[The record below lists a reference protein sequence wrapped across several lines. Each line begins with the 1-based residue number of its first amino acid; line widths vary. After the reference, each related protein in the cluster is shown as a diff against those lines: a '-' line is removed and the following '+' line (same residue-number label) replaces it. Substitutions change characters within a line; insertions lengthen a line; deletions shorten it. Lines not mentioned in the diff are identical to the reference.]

1 MKSTPK
7 YINIYTITTFLFIL
21 FSYFML
27 AIKNG
32 YMLRWYEEMSLF
44 ESTRF
49 FFRQCLHFPGGI
61 IRYAGSWLTQL
72 MYYPILGSVVL
83 IILWIS
89 TACLT
94 QKAFRL
100 PRVAFPLALIVPM
113 AMLASIV
120 QIDEAWI
127 SITSVG
133 YIYSNTLSYLFV
145 MIAACIYR
153 MTERRQILAFIVLL
167 AITGCYFFAGFYALF
182 AALIGVI
189 FMAADSIRDK
199 KYAGLAYSAVTIVAI
214 LILPNLYYWYF
225 QPTTV
230 DNDFLLLKGLPD
242 FLMESFDIYLWTPF
256 IVATSALLILTVLSA
271 FKCIPSQQWMVW
283 VSAGLLCAGAVWVV
297 RVDKK
302 NEQLRAT
309 VVMLRHLENN
319 DWGAMTRVMSRIKEP
334 PNYTMRVLNNF
345 AIANL
350 GGQPESLKDDQPSTL
365 DARHS
370 AKFSKTAFLDIPLNY
385 YKGDFNV
392 TYRWGME
399 HSVEYGKRVFYLK
412 YMVKSALLNGD
423 IKVAKRHNDIL
434 RATLFHRKWADEMN
448 RYIEDPSLIDTNIEF
463 KSILEV
469 AKKVGS

>member
-1 MKSTPK
+1 MKKTNK
-7 YINIYTITTFLFIL
+7 ILNIYTITTFLFIL
-21 FSYFML
+21 FSYFL
-27 AIKNG
+27 LPLRNG
-32 YMLRWYEEMSLF
+32 SMLRWYEEMSLF

-49 FFRQCLHFPGGI
+49 FFLQCLYFPGGL

-83 IILWIS
+83 ILLWLL
-89 TACLT
+89 TAWLT

-100 PRVAFPLALIVPM
+100 SRVAFPLSFIVPM

-120 QIDEAWI
+120 QIDDAWI
-127 SITSVG
+127 SIKSVG

-145 MIAACIYR
+145 MIAVCIYR
-153 MTERRQILAFIVLL
+153 ALERRQILAFIVLL
-167 AITGCYFFAGFYALF
+167 ITTGCYFFAGFYALF

-199 KYAGLAYSAVTIVAI
+199 KYAGLAYSAVVIMAI

-242 FLMESFDIYLWTPF
+242 FLMESFEVYLWIPF
-256 IVATSALLILTVLSA
+256 IVATAILLILALLSA
-271 FKCIPSQQWMVW
+271 FKWIPSQQWMIW
-283 VSAGLLCAGAVWVV
+283 VSAGLLCVCAVWVV
-297 RVDKK
+297 RADKK

-309 VVMLRHLENN
+309 VVMLRLLEKN
-319 DWGAMTRVMSRIKEP
+319 DWSGMTWVMSRIKEP
-334 PNYTMRVLNNF
+334 PSYTMRVLNNF
-345 AIANL
+345 ALVNL
-350 GGQPESLKDDQPSTL
+350 GEKSLDIS
-365 DARHS
+365 DAKPRNIDPRH
-370 AKFSKTAFLDIPLNY
+370 AEGFSKTAYIDIPINY
-385 YKGDFNV
+385 FNGDFNLS
-392 TYRWGME
+392 YRWGME
-399 HSVEYGKRVFYLK
+399 HSVQYGKRVFFLK

-434 RATLFHRKWADEMN
+434 MGTLFHRKWAEEIN
-448 RYIEDPSLIDTNIEF
+448 RYIEDPSLIDSNIEF

-469 AKKVGS
+469 AKKD

>member
-1 MKSTPK
+1 MKKTNK
-7 YINIYTITTFLFIL
+7 FLNIYTIITFLFIL

-49 FFRQCLHFPGGI
+49 FFRQCLYFPGGI

-72 MYYPILGSVVL
+72 MYYPILGSIVL
-83 IILWIS
+83 IILWLL
-89 TACLT
+89 TAWLT

-100 PRVAFPLALIVPM
+100 SRESFPLAFIVPM
-113 AMLASIV
+113 SMLASIV
-120 QIDEAWI
+120 HIDDAWI
-127 SITSVG
+127 SMTSVG

-145 MIAACIYR
+145 MIALCVYR
-153 MTERRQILAFIVLL
+153 MVEHRQILAFIFLL
-167 AITGCYFFAGFYALF
+167 VAAGCYFFAGFYALF

-189 FMAADSIRDK
+189 FMVADSIRER
-199 KYAGLAYSAVTIVAI
+199 KYAGLAYSAIIIVTI

-230 DNDFLLLKGLPD
+230 DNDFLYLKGLPD
-242 FLMESFDIYLWTPF
+242 FLMESFDIYLWIPF
-256 IVATSALLILTVLSA
+256 IVATAALLILTVLSA
-271 FKCIPSQQWMVW
+271 FKWIPSQQWMVW
-283 VSAGLLCAGAVWVV
+283 VSAGLLCVCALGVV
-297 RVDKK
+297 KADKK

-334 PNYTMRVLNNF
+334 PNYIMRVLNNF

-350 GGQPESLKDDQPSTL
+350 GGQPESLKDAQPSTI

-370 AKFSKTAFLDIPLNY
+370 EKFSKTAFLDIPLNY

-434 RATLFHRKWADEMN
+434 MGTLFHRKWAVEMN
-448 RYIEDPSLIDTNIEF
+448 RYIEDPSLIDSNLEF

-469 AKKVGS
+469 AKKN